1 MRARH
6 RSTAPPQLSA
16 HAPMDPPLSHAIC
29 KYIERPPASIRIRT
43 RKHCTAHQH
52 MRQHHRIAH
61 TFTSTNSRLSPS
73 ILAVSPPAGA
83 ALTHRAS
90 PRAPFASASPSD
102 QHEAQRPAC
111 HRPLLP
117 LSLVLPFHPRNGSVE
132 ETLSGPSGW
141 RTSRLVPHKRK
152 NCPNTVYNCKYCRQL
167 QILSTIANTVQN
179 PQITVHHIM
188 PK

>member
-1 MRARH
+1 MLPSEEPVVVRLYSVRVNKKTTDQVRPDARGARH
-6 RSTAPPQLSA
+6 RSTALPQLSA
-16 HAPMDPPLSHAIC
+16 HAPTDPPLSHAIC
-29 KYIERPPASIRIRT
+29 KYIERPPGSIRIRT

-111 HRPLLP
+111 HRPWLP
-117 LSLVLPFHPRNGSVE
+117 RSLVLPFHPKRLCGGNAV
-132 ETLSGPSGW
+132 GPFGVADEQ
-141 RTSRLVPHKRK
+141 T
-152 NCPNTVYNCKYCRQL
+152 CP
-167 QILSTIANTVQN
+167 S
-179 PQITVHHIM
+179 
-188 PK
+188 

>member
-1 MRARH
+1 MSIWYKKKNPRTRFGPMRARH
-6 RSTAPPQLSA
+6 RSTALPQLSA

-29 KYIERPPASIRIRT
+29 KYIERPPTSIRIRT

-83 ALTHRAS
+83 ALTHRAP

-111 HRPLLP
+111 HRPLAASLP
-117 LSLVLPFHPRNGSVE
+117 CAAVSPETALWRKRCRALRGGGRADLSLIRG
-132 ETLSGPSGW
+132 
-141 RTSRLVPHKRK
+141 
-152 NCPNTVYNCKYCRQL
+152 
-167 QILSTIANTVQN
+167 
-179 PQITVHHIM
+179 
-188 PK
+188 